1 MNGSKD
7 IRVTLWSFILL
18 FSPSGWCAAPAQR
31 AIFSAAV
38 SYLFIMISVRTIISK
53 STRPSLVNF
62 QGRQN
67 VAVDDQCE
75 MFFDL
80 SRDVSMATN
89 FVDFIHIL
97 RRCFFLWFY
106 LQNWFAGRNVVSG
119 AARRANA
126 GFVRYLGFVFFVFNY
141 VSVQYSEYIGD
152 VIYLNMY
159 TTTPSVKNKTLN
171 FSPNV
176 NRFSK
181 FFHLQTQW

>member
-1 MNGSKD
+1 MICCSGPKKVVYD
-7 IRVTLWSFILL
+7 FFGPLHIRVRLWSFILL

-89 FVDFIHIL
+89 FADFIHIL
-97 RRCFFLWFY
+97 RRCFFCGFIYRTDLLDAMWF
-106 LQNWFAGRNVVSG
+106 LAQPGGLTLGLSG
-119 AARRANA
+119 
-126 GFVRYLGFVFFVFNY
+126 
-141 VSVQYSEYIGD
+141 I
-152 VIYLNMY
+152 
-159 TTTPSVKNKTLN
+159 
-171 FSPNV
+171 
-176 NRFSK
+176 
-181 FFHLQTQW
+181 